1 MSDRYVMEALLRP
14 AVELNTAV
22 AAGCAAFVC
31 VSAPWAVALAPSV
44 SYVTAGAFVALAA
57 VRTRQGLRILRYRRN
72 MKRLPRYVMTSRQVP
87 VSRYRLFLGKGFSW
101 EQKHLQRLLE
111 TRRPEVQAF
120 LQPSMAYRLAR
131 KTERWTEYRLP
142 WLSRVLRTDVQF
154 NPVRPLPPA
163 GGNPAIHGVEPD
175 ETDVSM
181 DLGERVGH
189 MLVLGTTR
197 VGKTRLAELLIIQ
210 DIRRGNTVV
219 VIDPKGDADLL
230 RRVWAEAHRTGRQDE
245 LYVFH
250 LGWPEISARYNGIG
264 RFGRTSEVPG
274 RLANQLS
281 GEGNSAAFRE
291 FAWRVVNIIA
301 QALVA
306 LGERPDY
313 NLVRRYVM
321 NITGLH
327 ERYVEWYLREKAP
340 HLLAVIEQQ
349 VALLSQVNQN
359 RSLQDYVLRR
369 AAITQVLESPEGQAL
384 EDTVLESL
392 SNAVRYDQKYFDK
405 IVASLLPLLEKLTSG
420 KMAKLLSPDYRD
432 MNDSRPLLDW
442 QQVIRRKG
450 IVYIGLD
457 AMSDAD
463 VASAVGNSMF
473 ADLVSVA
480 GHIYKFGHD
489 GDQPESVI
497 KEKKPSI
504 SLHCDEF
511 NELMGPEFIPMVNKG
526 GGAGIEVTAYTQ
538 TWSDIEARIGNA
550 AKAAQVTGNFNT
562 LIMLR
567 VREKMTAELLTSQL
581 PEVDVYT
588 KTLVSGFTDIS
599 NPEQGAHFTS
609 NTQDRVSSVRMSLIS
624 TAELISLPKGQAF
637 ALLEGGLLWK
647 IRMPLPSDAGDVVM
661 PPDMLA
667 MVTDMQ
673 KGYRTGDAWWPPIT
687 TFADLVTPV
696 SENTQ
701 PDPTTVIPRAEAA
714 VQPPVPDKAGD
725 METEPEGD
733 DE

>member
-1 MSDRYVMEALLRP
+1 
-14 AVELNTAV
+14 
-22 AAGCAAFVC
+22 
-31 VSAPWAVALAPSV
+31 
-44 SYVTAGAFVALAA
+44 
-57 VRTRQGLRILRYRRN
+57 
-72 MKRLPRYVMTSRQVP
+72 
-87 VSRYRLFLGKGFSW
+87 
-101 EQKHLQRLLE
+101 
-111 TRRPEVQAF
+111 
-120 LQPSMAYRLAR
+120 
-131 KTERWTEYRLP
+131 
-142 WLSRVLRTDVQF
+142 
-154 NPVRPLPPA
+154 
-163 GGNPAIHGVEPD
+163 
-175 ETDVSM
+175 
-181 DLGERVGH
+181 
-189 MLVLGTTR
+189 
-197 VGKTRLAELLIIQ
+197 
-210 DIRRGNTVV
+210 
-219 VIDPKGDADLL
+219 
-230 RRVWAEAHRTGRQDE
+230 
-245 LYVFH
+245 
-250 LGWPEISARYNGIG
+250 
-264 RFGRTSEVPG
+264 
-274 RLANQLS
+274 
-281 GEGNSAAFRE
+281 
-291 FAWRVVNIIA
+291 
-301 QALVA
+301 
-306 LGERPDY
+306 
-313 NLVRRYVM
+313 
-321 NITGLH
+321 
-327 ERYVEWYLREKAP
+327 LREKAP

-359 RSLQDYVLRR
+359 KSLPDYVLRR
-369 AAITQVLESPEGQAL
+369 AAITQVLESPEGLAL

-420 KMAKLLSPDYRD
+420 KMSTLLSPDYRD

-450 IVYIGLD
+450 VVYIGLD

-489 GDQPESVI
+489 GDQPESGI

-609 NTQDRVSSVRMSLIS
+609 NTQDRVSSVRMPLIS

-637 ALLEGGLLWK
+637 ALLEGGRLWK
-647 IRMPLPSDAGDVVM
+647 IRMPLPSDADDVVM

-673 KGYRTGDAWWPPIT
+673 QGYRTGEAWWPPIT
-687 TFADLVTPV
+687 TLADPVTPV

-701 PDPTTVIPRAEAA
+701 TVPAPVASSTVGEPQ
-714 VQPPVPDKAGD
+714 QPEPEITGD
-725 METEPEGD
+725 TVPEGD

>member
-1 MSDRYVMEALLRP
+1 
-14 AVELNTAV
+14 
-22 AAGCAAFVC
+22 
-31 VSAPWAVALAPSV
+31 
-44 SYVTAGAFVALAA
+44 
-57 VRTRQGLRILRYRRN
+57 
-72 MKRLPRYVMTSRQVP
+72 
-87 VSRYRLFLGKGFSW
+87 
-101 EQKHLQRLLE
+101 
-111 TRRPEVQAF
+111 
-120 LQPSMAYRLAR
+120 
-131 KTERWTEYRLP
+131 
-142 WLSRVLRTDVQF
+142 
-154 NPVRPLPPA
+154 
-163 GGNPAIHGVEPD
+163 
-175 ETDVSM
+175 
-181 DLGERVGH
+181 
-189 MLVLGTTR
+189 
-197 VGKTRLAELLIIQ
+197 
-210 DIRRGNTVV
+210 
-219 VIDPKGDADLL
+219 
-230 RRVWAEAHRTGRQDE
+230 
-245 LYVFH
+245 
-250 LGWPEISARYNGIG
+250 
-264 RFGRTSEVPG
+264 
-274 RLANQLS
+274 
-281 GEGNSAAFRE
+281 
-291 FAWRVVNIIA
+291 
-301 QALVA
+301 
-306 LGERPDY
+306 
-313 NLVRRYVM
+313 
-321 NITGLH
+321 
-327 ERYVEWYLREKAP
+327 
-340 HLLAVIEQQ
+340 
-349 VALLSQVNQN
+349 
-359 RSLQDYVLRR
+359 
-369 AAITQVLESPEGQAL
+369 
-384 EDTVLESL
+384 
-392 SNAVRYDQKYFDK
+392 NAVRYDQKYFDK

-420 KMAKLLSPDYRD
+420 KMSTLLSPDYRD

-450 IVYIGLD
+450 VVYIGLD

-489 GDQPESVI
+489 GDQPESGI

-609 NTQDRVSSVRMSLIS
+609 NTQDRVSSVRMPLIS

-637 ALLEGGLLWK
+637 ALLEGGRLWK
-647 IRMPLPSDAGDVVM
+647 IRMPLPSDADDVVM

-673 KGYRTGDAWWPPIT
+673 QGYRTGEAWWPPIT
-687 TFADLVTPV
+687 TLADPVTPV

-701 PDPTTVIPRAEAA
+701 TVPAPVASSTVGEPQ
-714 VQPPVPDKAGD
+714 QPEPEITGD
-725 METEPEGD
+725 TVPEGD